1 MTNLVLF
8 FMPYMGPF
16 RGYVESDSHLIPV
29 ICYLVLFVILMY
41 IIVKK

>member
-16 RGYVESDSHLIPV
+16 RGYVESDNHLIPV
-29 ICYLVLFVILMY
+29 MCYLILFVILMY
-41 IIVKK
+41 IIIKK